1 MTAGA
6 PRWFDLAALAGVSAA
21 LLALEV
27 LLLRLFAF
35 SHWHHFAGLAV
46 SLALLGLG
54 TAGTI
59 LTLAGRHRA
68 SRGDGWFLA
77 GLLVT
82 GIGLL
87 LVLVVQSRVALR
99 PLVAGWHPV
108 ELARL
113 LLVDFVAF
121 LPFLGAGLAIG
132 QVFLRWPRHTR
143 RLYAA
148 NLLGGGLGS
157 LGAAGLLAAGE
168 VEVGLAV
175 VAALLFALTG
185 LWAFRRRRRA
195 GALAGLLG
203 LGLSLVAAFQP
214 PVPAMSDFKALSRLR
229 ELPGVETLAVEPGLA
244 GRLTLLRAESLRFAP
259 GLSLRWPSGVPAQD
273 VAVIGS
279 DRVVPLPRAWP
290 ASADH
295 LEASLVALPLRLRP
309 EGAVLVLGSSAWQ
322 TPLAAQGRTA
332 TWVEPDGRLLAIARA
347 RGAARVG
354 LTLEAEGA
362 WRHLASAEPGRH
374 AVIVLDRAWEGGDAA
389 SEDYVLTVEGLSLAV
404 EALSDDGLLAIPLPL
419 EVPPRHYP
427 RLVAS
432 LAAAL
437 ARQGASAPGER
448 VAVLRGLQA
457 VLMLASPSPLGE
469 EDLAGVKAFA
479 ARWRFDVAWLPG
491 QAREMANRVHRLDTP
506 VFHDIARAVF
516 DARPL
521 PAETRRFHTAPAE
534 LDRPYPWR
542 SLTWFQA
549 PGLVSELGGRG
560 WSYLDWTL
568 VLSLAAALVTTGLA
582 FLLILVPLGRLPT
595 IQPPFGRLSV
605 AGYFAAL
612 GFGYILVELV
622 LFQRLILY
630 LGEPVLAAALVFAT
644 FLVGS
649 GLGSAMAPERA
660 TRASRRGIYLAVA
673 GGLGLALVPFGAVR
687 LLSEPALPLRLLALV
702 ALLLPLAW
710 AMGRPFPWA
719 LRQLADQPRWIPWAW
734 GINGFASV
742 LGASLATLVSVQFGQ
757 ASTLAAGVLCYAA
770 AFLIAGRW
778 LARLESRRA
787 ANLNR

>member
-1 MTAGA
+1 MRAA
-6 PRWFDLAALAGVSAA
+6 PTRLDLAALAGVSAA

-54 TAGTI
+54 AAGTT
-59 LTLAGRHRA
+59 LALAGRHRA

-82 GIGLL
+82 GFGYLL
-87 LVLVVQSRVALR
+87 LLGLQSRIALR
-99 PLVAGWHPV
+99 PLVAGWHPA

-121 LPFLGAGLAIG
+121 LPFFGAGLAIG

-148 NLLGGGLGS
+148 DLLGGGLGS
-157 LGAAGLLAAGE
+157 LGAAGLLAVAP

-185 LWAFRRRRRA
+185 LWAVRRRRRA
-195 GALAGLLG
+195 GVLAGLVG
-203 LGLSLVAAFQP
+203 LGVSLAAVLQP
-214 PVPAMSDFKALSRLR
+214 PAPAMSDFKALSRLR

-244 GRLTLLRAESLRFAP
+244 GRLTVLRAESLRFAP
-259 GLSLRWPSGVPAQD
+259 GLSLRWPRGVPAQD

-279 DRVVPLPRAWP
+279 DRVVPLPRTWP
-290 ASADH
+290 APAEH
-295 LEASLVALPLRLRP
+295 LAASLVALPLRLRP
-309 EGAVLVLGSSAWQ
+309 EGPVLVLGSSAWQ
-322 TPLAAQGRTA
+322 SPLAAQGRPV
-332 TWVEPDGRLLAIARA
+332 TWVESDGRLLDIARA
-347 RGAARVG
+347 RGAPEAG
-354 LTLEAEGA
+354 MTLVEEGA
-362 WRHLASAEPGRH
+362 WRHLATAEPGTF
-374 AVIVLDRAWEGGDAA
+374 AVIALDRAWAGGDAA
-389 SEDYVLTVEGLSLAV
+389 SEDYALTVEGLSLALA
-404 EALSDDGLLAIPLPL
+404 ALSDNGLLAIPLPL
-419 EVPPRHYP
+419 DYPPRHYP
-427 RLVAS
+427 RLMAG
-432 LAAAL
+432 LAEAL
-437 ARQGASAPGER
+437 ARQHGPAPGER

-457 VLMLASPSPLGE
+457 LLVLASPSTLGE
-469 EDLAGVKAFA
+469 ADLTGVSAFA
-479 ARWRFDVAWLPG
+479 ERWRFDTAWVPG
-491 QAREMANRVHRLDTP
+491 QARESANRYHRLDTP
-506 VFHDIARAVF
+506 LFHDIARAVF
-516 DARPL
+516 AGRPP
-521 PAETRRFHTAPAE
+521 PAEARRFHTAPAD

-542 SLTWFQA
+542 SLAWSQA
-549 PGLVSELGGRG
+549 PGLVRELGGRG

-568 VLSLAAALVTTGLA
+568 ILSLVATLAASLLA
-582 FLLILVPLGRLPT
+582 FLLILVPLGRLPP
-595 IQPPFGRLSV
+595 IRPPFGRLSV

-622 LFQRLILY
+622 IFQRLILY

-660 TRASRRGIYLAVA
+660 TRANRRAVYLAVA
-673 GGLGLALVPFGAVR
+673 AGLALALVPFAAVR

-719 LRQLADQPRWIPWAW
+719 LRQLADQRRWIPWAW

-742 LGASLATLVSVQFGQ
+742 LGASLASLVSVQFGQ
-757 ASTLAAGVLCYAA
+757 STTLAAGTLCYVA
-770 AFLIAGRW
+770 AFAIAGRW
-778 LARLESRRA
+778 LTPR
-787 ANLNR
+787 